1 MKSENA
7 KKENRKALP
16 LFLLICIVALFIGF
30 GCGWFIAGHGA
41 GLGAR
46 ISNLLER
53 LLRFITPWGTLLCA
67 AIAAPICIWLLRSNR
82 KMLAGWDGEDETVLA
97 RMETR
102 TSFVLIISG
111 LFLLA
116 SYFFLSS
123 AYVYLQGLS
132 ILLVCGQ
139 VLAAMALSVFLQQ
152 KAVDFS
158 KTLNPEKHG
167 SIYDVRF
174 HKKWMGSCD
183 EAEQA
188 QVYKASYVSMQA
200 FTTACLILWLLLTLA
215 SFSFNYGLLPS
226 AIVLLLWAIQ
236 QIAYFIACLKSGKST
251 LEKH

>member
-1 MKSENA
+1 MKTDTI

-30 GCGWFIAGHGA
+30 GCGWFISGHGVD
-41 GLGAR
+41 LGVR
-46 ISNLLER
+46 ISGLLER
-53 LLRFITPWGTLLCA
+53 ILRRITLWGTVICA
-67 AIAAPICIWLLRSNR
+67 AIAVPVCIWLLRSSR
-82 KMLAGWDGEDETVLA
+82 KMLASWDGEDETVLT

-102 TSFVLIISG
+102 ASFVLIISG

-132 ILLVCGQ
+132 ILIVCGQ
-139 VLAAMALSVFLQQ
+139 VLAAMALFVFLQQ

-158 KTLNPEKHG
+158 KTLNLEKHG

-174 HKKWMGSCD
+174 QKKWMDSCD

-188 QVYKASYVSMQA
+188 QVYKASFHAMNAISSAY
-200 FTTACLILWLLLTLA
+200 LILWVVLTVA
-215 SFSFNYGLLPS
+215 SFSFDYGLLPS

-236 QIAYFIACLKSGKST
+236 QIAYFIACLKSGKGT

>member
-1 MKSENA
+1 MKTDTI

-30 GCGWFIAGHGA
+30 GCGWFIAGHGVD
-41 GLGAR
+41 LGIR
-46 ISNLLER
+46 ISGLLER
-53 LLRFITPWGTLLCA
+53 ILLRITLWGTVICA
-67 AIAAPICIWLLRSNR
+67 AIAVPACIWLLRSSR

-132 ILLVCGQ
+132 ILIVCGQ
-139 VLAAMALSVFLQQ
+139 VLAAMALFVFLQQ

-174 HKKWMGSCD
+174 QKKWMDSCD

-188 QVYKASYVSMQA
+188 QVYKASFHAMNAISSAY
-200 FTTACLILWLLLTLA
+200 LILWIVLTAA
-215 SFSFNYGLLPS
+215 SFSFDYGLLPS
-226 AIVLLLWAIQ
+226 AIVLLLWVIQ